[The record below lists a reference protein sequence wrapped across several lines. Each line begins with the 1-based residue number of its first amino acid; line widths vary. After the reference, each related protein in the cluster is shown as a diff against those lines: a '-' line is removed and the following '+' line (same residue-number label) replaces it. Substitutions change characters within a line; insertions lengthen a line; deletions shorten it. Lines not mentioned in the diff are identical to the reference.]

1 MIEYDTDQV
10 ERIEEYARTIN
21 ATIENGEEDTALL
34 EYAVE
39 AVIDRAL
46 LYLNRN
52 SLDERLEKVVA
63 DVVVSVFMKIK
74 NNYNSSDVETAI
86 SSISDNGQTV
96 SYSGEVKNYLQTSSD
111 NELFGGFT
119 NVLARYRKARMIR

>member
-1 MIEYDTDQV
+1 MIEYDDSQV
-10 ERIEEYARTIN
+10 ERIEEYVRTIN
-21 ATIENGEEDTALL
+21 ATIEDDEEDNALL
-34 EYAVE
+34 EYATK

-52 SLDERLEKVVA
+52 SLDERLEKVIA
-63 DVVVSVFMKIK
+63 DVVVGVFMKIK
-74 NNYNSSDVETAI
+74 NNHTSTDVEAAI